1 MTELARLLA
10 SIAIVTVIGWAV
22 LSLIISRRGGFSL
35 AEELA
40 ISYGLGMGC
49 ITLEMLCFY
58 FLKLPFKAAYIL
70 SPWLVVIAVALP
82 AAKNRLDSVLAAPKN
97 VKKGRKKPGGL
108 AIFLLAAICAE
119 TFYAFF
125 RALIKPLESYDAIA
139 IYAVKAKILYFARAF
154 PSDFFTST
162 IQLFP
167 HPDYPLHIPLAETF
181 FYNMMGSWN
190 DQLVKLIFPLYFVA
204 LIVMCYSSIRRF
216 TSQTHALLFTF
227 FLASIPQLTAYAT
240 NGYLDLPLA
249 FYYFTSAV
257 CLFRWLEDRKNTQ
270 LLLVSAV
277 MAGLAGWTK
286 NEGLMFC
293 VINIV
298 VLAVYAFRR
307 SSFVV
312 RGSWSIDER
321 LKSVALY
328 AGIFILI
335 VAPWLAVKRMAHIEN
350 SEIILANLNPVNLF
364 HQLWKI
370 KPIIYEFQKQFFGP
384 KKWNIFW
391 PLALFILAAGYKTA
405 FKGVRKYIALS
416 LALTIGGY
424 MTFYMISRVD
434 VHFFLSTTWSRFL
447 LHFLPVVVYWT
458 ALVAK
463 DEVQI

>member
-1 MTELARLLA
+1 MTELARLIA
-10 SIAIVTVIGWAV
+10 SIAIITVIGWAV
-22 LSLIISRRGGFSL
+22 LSIILSRRGGFSL

-40 ISYGLGMGC
+40 VSYGLGLGF

-70 SPWLVVIAVALP
+70 SPWLVVIAMALP
-82 AAKNRLDSVLAAPKN
+82 AAKNRLDSVLAAPKSA
-97 VKKGRKKPGGL
+97 KRDSKKPGGL
-108 AIFLLAAICAE
+108 AVFLLAAICAE

-139 IYAVKAKILYFARAF
+139 IYAIKAKILYFARAF
-154 PSDFFTST
+154 PADFFTST

-167 HPDYPLHIPLAETF
+167 HPDYPLNIPLAETF
-181 FYNMMGSWN
+181 FYNMMGAWN

-216 TSQTHALLFTF
+216 ASRTHALLFTF
-227 FLASIPQLTAYAT
+227 FLSSIPQLTAYAT

-257 CLFRWLEDRKNTQ
+257 CLFRWLEDRGQTQ

-286 NEGLMFC
+286 NEGMMFC
-293 VINIV
+293 VVNIA
-298 VLAVYAFRR
+298 VLAVYSLQVKGYRLQGMKQAAIYTGIT
-307 SSFVV
+307 VV
-312 RGSWSIDER
+312 
-321 LKSVALY
+321 
-328 AGIFILI
+328 IL
-335 VAPWLAVKRMAHIEN
+335 APWLFIKKAAGIEN
-350 SEIILANLNPVNLF
+350 SEIILANLNPANLF
-364 HQLWKI
+364 RQLWKI
-370 KPIIYEFQKQFFGP
+370 KPILYEFQKQFFGP

-391 PLALFILAAGYKTA
+391 PLALFILAAGYKVA

-416 LALTIGGY
+416 LALTICGY
-424 MTFYMISRVD
+424 VTFYMISKVD

-447 LHFLPVVVYWT
+447 LHFLPVVVYWI

-463 DEVQI
+463 DEVEI